1 MSKPVEKIKV
11 AHVIARVNV
20 GGAALHVMHLAG
32 KLCPPEHPDFESHL
46 YCGYVGRGEAD
57 MSYVAEGL
65 GVPMTYIPELV
76 REVEPRND
84 WTAFWKLYRAFRHE
98 KPLVVHTNTSKAG
111 FLGRTAA
118 RLAGV
123 PVVLHTFH
131 GHVFEG
137 YFSKRKTEFFIMLER
152 LCARLTDHIVVMSA
166 ELKRQFIEVYHLCE
180 PERILLE
187 NVGFDLQLFA
197 AYKRQ
202 NSTFRQTFNIP
213 ESTPLVAL
221 IGRFVPIK
229 NHDLFLQAAALVHA
243 QRPEVQFVLIGDGE
257 RRAEIEALVTSLNLD
272 TVVTFTGWVRD
283 VHAVYAAL
291 DCFVLS
297 SKNEGLPV
305 SMIEAMAAKVPVVS
319 TNVGGVRDLIIDST
333 YGALIPPDDAEALAA
348 GILRALDKDG
358 LNLEQTQR
366 HVLETY
372 DISVVAQTHAEIYK
386 RLLRKKGYAV

>member
-1 MSKPVEKIKV
+1 LTIIKV

-32 KLCPPEHPDFESHL
+32 SLRPPEHPDFTSHL
-46 YCGYVGRGEAD
+46 YCGYVNKGEAD
-57 MSYVAEGL
+57 MSYVADAL
-65 GVPMTYIPELV
+65 KLPMTYIPEMV
-76 REVEPRND
+76 REVEPRKD
-84 WTAFWKLYRAFRHE
+84 WIAFWKLYRAFRRE

-111 FLGRTAA
+111 FLGRIAA

-137 YFSKRKTEFFIMLER
+137 YFSKRKAQVFITLER

-166 ELKRQFIEVYHLCE
+166 ELKRQFVEEYHLCE

-187 NVGFDLQLFA
+187 SVGFDLQPFA
-197 AYKRQ
+197 VYKRED
-202 NSTFRQTFNIP
+202 STFREQFGIP
-213 ESTPLVAL
+213 PDVPLVAL

-243 QRPEVQFVLIGDGE
+243 QRPDLHFVLIGDGE
-257 RRAEIEALVTSLNLD
+257 RRTEIEALVDRLGLRDVT
-272 TVVTFTGWVRD
+272 TFTGWVKE
-283 VHAVYAAL
+283 VQAVYAAL

-297 SKNEGLPV
+297 SRNEGLPV
-305 SMIEAMAAKVPVVS
+305 SMIEAMAARVPCVS
-319 TNVGGVRDLIIDST
+319 TDVGGVRDLIIDPT
-333 YGALIPPDDAEALAA
+333 YGALTPPDDAPALAA
-348 GILRALDKDG
+348 GIIRALDRDG
-358 LNLEQTQR
+358 LDLDHTQR

-372 DISVVAQTHAEIYK
+372 DIAVVARAHAEIYK
-386 RLLRKKGYAV
+386 QLLRKKGYAV

>member
-1 MSKPVEKIKV
+1 LTTIKV

-32 KLCPPEHPDFESHL
+32 KLRPPEHPDFESHL
-46 YCGYVGRGEAD
+46 YCGYVGRDEAD

-65 GVPMTYIPELV
+65 GVPTTYIPEMV

-84 WTAFWKLYRAFRHE
+84 WIAFWKLYRAFRKE

-137 YFSKRKTEFFIMLER
+137 YFSKRKTQFFIMLER
-152 LCARLTDHIVVMSA
+152 ICARMTDHIVVMSA
-166 ELKRQFIEVYHLCE
+166 ELKRQFVEDYHLCE

-187 NVGFDLQLFA
+187 SVGFDLKPFA
-197 AYKRQ
+197 AFERK
-202 NSTFRQTFNIP
+202 NSTFRKQFNIP
-213 ESTPLVAL
+213 EDVPLVSL

-243 QRPEVQFVLIGDGE
+243 QRPNVHFVLIGDGE
-257 RRAEIEALVTSLNLD
+257 RRAEIEALVDSLKLKE
-272 TVVTFTGWVRD
+272 VVTFTGWVKD
-283 VHAVYAAL
+283 VQAVYAAL

-305 SMIEAMAAKVPVVS
+305 SMIEAMSARVPVVS
-319 TNVGGVRDLIIDST
+319 TNVGGVRDLIIDPT
-333 YGALIPPDDAEALAA
+333 YGALTPPDDAEGLAQ
-348 GILRALDKDG
+348 GIMRALDKEG
-358 LNLEQTQR
+358 LDLEHTQR
-366 HVLETY
+366 HVLDTY

-386 RLLRKKGYAV
+386 RLLRAKGYAV